1 MQNAIAHLVSFATIF
16 YCQVTLIRRSDK
28 PLKSRRFPAPPVATP
43 KRMRYWLGFT
53 DEPTMTRKTS
63 RTDLELSEFLP
74 YLLNRAGVKTGQVFS
89 QDLEDA
95 GIVLSEWRI
104 MIALWQKGNL
114 RLKKLAEIT
123 VSDLSTMSR
132 QVRAMEKS
140 GLIVRKQ
147 SDTDGRA
154 LSLVLTPKGRSLTA
168 RLIPVARLHE
178 RIATDGITEKEIAT
192 MRRCAAKIYHNLDA
206 FDKSRNKRGATKA
219 LLESKLAG

>member
-1 MQNAIAHLVSFATIF
+1 
-16 YCQVTLIRRSDK
+16 
-28 PLKSRRFPAPPVATP
+28 
-43 KRMRYWLGFT
+43 
-53 DEPTMTRKTS
+53 MTRKTA
-63 RTDLELSEFLP
+63 RTDLELGEFLP

-123 VSDLSTMSR
+123 VSDLSTLSR
-132 QVRAMEKS
+132 QVRAMEKT
-140 GLIVRKQ
+140 GLITRKQ

-168 RLIPVARLHE
+168 KLIPIARLHE
-178 RIATDGITEKEIAT
+178 RIATDGITEKEIST

-206 FDKSRNKRGATKA
+206 FDKGRKKRDVVKA
-219 LLESKLAG
+219 LLERKLAG